1 MADRFW
7 VGGGS
12 SASWVA
18 TGPTN
23 WSATSGGSNDAS
35 LPTSADPAIF
45 DANSG
50 TGNITLA
57 AGWACGGLS
66 ISSLSGAMAFV
77 SSGAGTISGGIQLP
91 ATNFSWGATGG
102 ITLAG
107 STGGNI
113 NTNGVTING
122 AITVAGAGGTWT
134 LQSALTLATSRNITV
149 TDGTLVTAGY
159 AVTCQLFTGTGTS
172 TRGITLGASVITVG
186 GSGNAWNLANV
197 TNLSFSGASAQII
210 CSRSTGAQSFQGG
223 GLSYGRLTKD
233 GGSTLTI
240 VGSNTFGT
248 LDNVS
253 GSGPIVFTAGTTQTI
268 TTWGLAGT
276 SGTLLSLSS
285 SGTWTIYK
293 ASGTVVA
300 DYVSLTNSFADTSG
314 GTTYSATNSTD
325 NGGNTNWSFGAATK
339 QIAGTGGGS
348 ATGSG
353 SITVIQQVA
362 GTGSGA
368 AGPGTGAIT
377 GGAGGPATKQIAG
390 SGGGSAPD
398 GAVVITLRRPIGGTG
413 GGTSG
418 GSGDITGGVV
428 GVTEGG
434 YFNLTRRR
442 RRA

>member
-12 SASWVA
+12 SASWTA
-18 TGPTN
+18 TGNTN
-23 WSATSGGSNDAS
+23 WGSASGVADNAS
-35 LPTSADPAIF
+35 VPTSADQAIF

-57 AGWACGGLS
+57 SGWACGGLS

-91 ATNFSWGATGG
+91 ATNFSWSATGG

-159 AVTCQLFTGTGTS
+159 AVTCQIFNASGSS
-172 TRGITLGASVITVG
+172 TRSVTLGASVITVG

-210 CSRSTGAQSFQGG
+210 CVRTSGAQSFQGG
-223 GLSYGRLTKD
+223 GQSYGRLTKD

-248 LDNVS
+248 LDNVP

-285 SGTWTIYK
+285 SAAPTRWNIYK

-300 DYVSLTNSFADTSG
+300 DYVSMADSDADTSG
-314 GTTYSATNSTD
+314 GTTYTATNSVD
-325 NGGNTNWSFGAATK
+325 NGNNVDWSFGAATK

-348 ATGSG
+348 APNGTA
-353 SITVIQQVA
+353 SITAIQQVA

-377 GGAGGPATKQIAG
+377 SYPAVT
-390 SGGGSAPD
+390 
-398 GAVVITLRRPIGGTG
+398 AVTDNVNQSPLVAMR
-413 GGTSG
+413 
-418 GSGDITGGVV
+418 
-428 GVTEGG
+428 
-434 YFNLTRRR
+434 F
-442 RRA
+442 A